1 MPRLDHAEAQKI
13 VAESFP
19 QQAELDSKEERLKT
33 LTDELNRAAI
43 EAKTNAPKCEKT
55 CSLNVQNFFEL
66 LIKFC

>member
-19 QQAELDSKEERLKT
+19 QQAELDSKEERLKV

-43 EAKTNAPKCEKT
+43 EAKKNAPKCEKT

>member
-43 EAKTNAPKCEKT
+43 EAKKNAPKCEKT
-55 CSLNVQNFFEL
+55 CSLNVKNFFEL
-66 LIKFC
+66 LIKF